1 MNPAARIRLGGSDVL
16 VTRLGLGLAPIGG
29 LYAPVGDAT
38 ATAVIDRA
46 WERGIRL
53 FDTAPLYG
61 HGVSER
67 RAGAALR
74 GRPRAQFVLSTKVGR
89 LLVPGEVPDR
99 PVPLKPGPD
108 RTMWAE
114 LPTGVTTRFD
124 FSAAAIRRSVAES
137 LHRLGL
143 DRIDLLHLHDPDDH
157 YLPALH
163 EALPAMVEL
172 RTSGV
177 VGAISIGM
185 NQAPMP
191 AGLIRAMGEPG
202 PDAVLVAGRY
212 TLLDQ
217 SALDDLLPLALQRGI
232 SVLAAAPYNSGLLAD
247 PTPGARF
254 DYAPA
259 GRDLLDRARQI
270 KSICRGYDV
279 PLRAAA
285 VQFAFGHPAVAA
297 VVCGARTPA
306 EVDDNADM
314 AAFPIPDELWVT
326 LKREGLLAAHVP
338 APSGYIGS

>member
-38 ATAVIDRA
+38 ATAVIDRG

-67 RAGAALR
+67 RTGAALR
-74 GRPRAQFVLSTKVGR
+74 RRPRAQLVLSTKAGR
-89 LLVPGEVPDR
+89 LLVPGEASDRSGLWTEPPD
-99 PVPLKPGPD
+99 
-108 RTMWAE
+108 
-114 LPTGVTTRFD
+114 GVTTRFD
-124 FSAAAIRRSVAES
+124 FSADAIRRSVAES
-137 LHRLGL
+137 LRRLGL
-143 DRIDLLHLHDPDDH
+143 DRVDLLHLHDPDDH

-172 RTSGV
+172 RRSGA

-185 NQAPMP
+185 NQAPML
-191 AGLIRAMGEPG
+191 AALIRAMGEPG

-217 SALDDLLPLALQRGI
+217 SALDDLLPLAARRGI

-247 PTPGARF
+247 PRPGARF
-254 DYAPA
+254 DYAAA
-259 GRDLLDRARQI
+259 GRDLLDRALQI
-270 KSICRGYDV
+270 KDLCRGYDV

-306 EVDDNADM
+306 EVDDAVNM
-314 AAFPIPDELWVT
+314 TAFPIPDALWVT

-338 APSGYIGS
+338 APSGFIGS

>member
-1 MNPAARIRLGGSDVL
+1 MTPAARVRLGGSDVL

-38 ATAVIDRA
+38 ARAVVDRA

-67 RAGAALR
+67 RTGDALR
-74 GRPRAQFVLSTKVGR
+74 HRPRTELVLSTKAGR
-89 LLVPGEVPDR
+89 LLVPGEPDER
-99 PVPLKPGPD
+99 P
-108 RTMWAE
+108 TIWAE
-114 LPTGVTTRFD
+114 LPDGVTARFD
-124 FSAAAIRRSVAES
+124 FSAAAIRRSVEES
-137 LHRLGL
+137 LERLGM
-143 DRIDLLHLHDPDDH
+143 DRVDLLHLHDPDDH

-172 RTSGV
+172 RRSGA
-177 VGAISIGM
+177 VGAISVGM
-185 NQAPMP
+185 NQAPML
-191 AGLIRAMGEPG
+191 ASLIRAMGEPG

-217 SALDDLLPLALQRGI
+217 SALDDLLPLAARRGI
-232 SVLAAAPYNSGLLAD
+232 SVLAAAPYNSGLLAE
-247 PTPGARF
+247 PRPGARF
-254 DYAPA
+254 NYAPA
-259 GRDLLDRARQI
+259 ARDLLDRALEI
-270 KSICRGYDV
+270 EKICRGYDV

-314 AAFPIPDELWVT
+314 MALPVPPELWT
-326 LKREGLLAAHVP
+326 ALTREGLLAAHVP
-338 APSGYIGS
+338 APSGFIGS

>member
-1 MNPAARIRLGGSDVL
+1 MDPAARVRLGGSDVL

-38 ATAVIDRA
+38 ARAVLDRA

-61 HGVSER
+61 HGLSER
-67 RAGAALR
+67 RTGAALR
-74 GRPRAQFVLSTKVGR
+74 DRPRNQLVLSTKAGR
-89 LLVPGEVPDR
+89 LVVHG
-99 PVPLKPGPD
+99 
-108 RTMWAE
+108 TAE
-114 LPTGVTTRFD
+114 RSTLWTELSGDAGIRFD
-124 FSAAAIRRSVAES
+124 FSAAAIRRSVEES
-137 LHRLGL
+137 LRRLGM

-172 RTSGV
+172 RRSGA

-191 AGLIRAMGEPG
+191 AGLIRAMGGPG

-217 SALDDLLPLALQRGI
+217 SALDDLLPLAARRGI

-247 PTPGARF
+247 PRPGARF

-259 GRDLLDRARQI
+259 ARAMLDRALKI
-270 KSICRGYDV
+270 KDICRGYGV

-285 VQFAFGHPAVAA
+285 IQFACGHPAVAA
-297 VVCGARTPA
+297 VVCGARSPE
-306 EVDDNADM
+306 EVDDNVDM
-314 AAFPIPDELWVT
+314 AALPIPAELWT
-326 LKREGLLAAHVP
+326 ALKGEGLLPASVP
-338 APSGYIGS
+338 TP